1 VFQLSDNG
9 TSGWSWLATG
19 SKALLLTAD
28 QEGKYI
34 RSSSTG
40 TDSIGQTA
48 VANAA
53 PVGPVVPLPVI
64 GDVTATV
71 MGVPYDLA
79 AGMAFSCTIQT
90 EFPIAVQISGE
101 APVTY
106 NWSVRGDATAIFS
119 DATSASTDITIV
131 SEGVVTA
138 QCVIQSTE
146 ETKSVAIQFMA
157 EDIRFSVADPQAY

>member
-1 VFQLSDNG
+1 VFQLSANG

-19 SKALLLTAD
+19 SKAFLLTAE

-53 PVGPVVPLPVI
+53 PVGPVAPLPVI

-71 MGVPYDLA
+71 FGNPYDLA
-79 AGMAFSCTIQT
+79 ATPALTVLTLDPIPVVVYKSGSADVTYSWSARSSATVEFSDPIGASTNATIATAGVVTVQCTIQSLDEIKT
-90 EFPIAVQISGE
+90 V
-101 APVTY
+101 
-106 NWSVRGDATAIFS
+106 D
-119 DATSASTDITIV
+119 
-131 SEGVVTA
+131 
-138 QCVIQSTE
+138 
-146 ETKSVAIQFMA
+146 IQFYGVT
-157 EDIRFSVADPQAY
+157 DRG

>member
-1 VFQLSDNG
+1 MFQLSDNG

-28 QEGKYI
+28 QEGKFI

-53 PVGPVVPLPVI
+53 PIGPVVPLPVI

-71 MGVPYDLA
+71 MGTPYDLA
-79 AGMAFSCTIQT
+79 AGMPFSCSMQV
-90 EFPIAVQISGE
+90 EFPIAVQISGD

-106 NWSVRGDATAIFS
+106 NWSVRGDATAVFS
-119 DATSASTDITIV
+119 DPTKASTDIAII

-138 QCVIQSTE
+138 QCNIQSAE
-146 ETKSVAIQFMA
+146 ESKSAAIQFFA
-157 EDIRFSVADPQAY
+157 EDT

>member
-1 VFQLSDNG
+1 MFQISTNG

-48 VANAA
+48 VANSA

-71 MGVPYDLA
+71 FGNPYDVA
-79 AGMAFSCTIQT
+79 AGSALTVLVQD
-90 EFPIAVQISGE
+90 PIPVAVQISGD
-101 APVTY
+101 AAVTY
-106 NWSVRGDATAIFS
+106 SWSVRGDATAQFS
-119 DATSASTDITIV
+119 DPIGASTEVTIA
-131 SEGVVTA
+131 SEGVVTV
-138 QCVIQSTE
+138 QCNIQSID
-146 ETKSVAIQFMA
+146 ETKSAAIQFFTVASM
-157 EDIRFSVADPQAY
+157 SVAEPEAY

>member
-1 VFQLSDNG
+1 VFQVSNNG

-19 SKALLLTAD
+19 SKAFLLTAE

-53 PVGPVVPLPVI
+53 PIGPVVPLPVI

-71 MGVPYDLA
+71 FGNPYDLA
-79 AGMAFSCTIQT
+79 AGSALTVLVQD
-90 EFPIAVQISGE
+90 PIPVAVQISGE

-106 NWSVRGDATAIFS
+106 NWSTRGDTTAEFS
-119 DATSASTDITIV
+119 DPIGASTEVTII
-131 SEGVVTA
+131 SEGVVTV
-138 QCVIQSTE
+138 QCVIQSTK
-146 ETKSVAIQFMA
+146 ETKSADIQFFTVATM
-157 EDIRFSVADPQAY
+157 SVTDPEAY